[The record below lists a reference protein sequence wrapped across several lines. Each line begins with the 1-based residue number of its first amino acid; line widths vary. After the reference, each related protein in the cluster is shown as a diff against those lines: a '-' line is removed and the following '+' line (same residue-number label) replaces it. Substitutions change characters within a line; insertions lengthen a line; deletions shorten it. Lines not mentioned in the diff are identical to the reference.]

1 MNLSILRN
9 PCTYDVRTMGLAAC
23 SMPRHDEHYPNSST
37 LFLLTMPP
45 LTVPLRR
52 SAIRY
57 VSVASKVTTAH
68 FRDVIS
74 GVAESRRDMWK
85 QIELTTRRHEEL
97 VASTTRRHDELV
109 LTTANHLF
117 WGLAAVLGGL
127 ATVLGGFIVLDQK
140 IDKLNDK
147 IVEGNEKVIKEIKE
161 FIAESN
167 KKKSI

>member
-1 MNLSILRN
+1 
-9 PCTYDVRTMGLAAC
+9 MGLAAC

-109 LTTANHLF
+109 LTTANRHDKLVHLLYGGF
-117 WGLAAVLGGL
+117 ATVLGGL
-127 ATVLGGFIVLDQK
+127 ATLFGTVVVGFIVLHQRIEQK
-140 IDKLNDK
+140 FEKINDKLVDM
-147 IVEGNEKVIKEIKE
+147 NEKFMKEIKE
-161 FIAESN
+161 CIAESN
-167 KKKSI
+167 YNKWI